1 MRYRWSRK
9 PPASFISLIFST
21 PLLMVSSRTSHRLG
35 MRADPT
41 ALGAAVAMTTSRV
54 NASVA
59 MENRGGQGILVGIDG
74 IQSPNPQSVDSGC
87 EPARRPYA
95 PHRHRGRRWD
105 RGVGAGRPAPQA
117 AARALPRLRSGVRW
131 GSFRLRGTRR
141 RGRRRASSRVVR
153 NLDDSHDRGSRDR
166 GSVRRTESSD
176 GINDAGP

>member
-21 PLLMVSSRTSHRLG
+21 PLLMVSSRTSHRRG
-35 MRADPT
+35 MRADST
-41 ALGAAVAMTTSRV
+41 ALGAAVAKTTPRV

-59 MENRGGQGILVGIDG
+59 MENRGGQWILVGIDA
-74 IQSPNPQSVDSGC
+74 IQSPNTQSVDSGC
-87 EPARRPYA
+87 EPTRRPHA
-95 PHRHRGRRWD
+95 PRRHRGRRWD

-117 AARALPRLRSGVRW
+117 ATRALPRLRRGLSW
-131 GSFRLRGTRR
+131 SSFRLRGTRR

-153 NLDDSHDRGSRDR
+153 NRDGSHDRDSHDR

-176 GINDAGP
+176 GISDAGP